1 MTRFYIVRH
10 GETHANREGRSAGHY
25 DTKLTDLGKE
35 QARLTGEALSSVRF
49 DRAYS
54 SDLSRAF
61 ETAQLI
67 LDGRLEVE
75 QRTEL
80 REMNVGAW
88 ENQSVA
94 QLDEK
99 YPEERAVWHN
109 SFGICRPTG
118 GESGPEVSERIVG
131 AIRALAK
138 ENEGKTVLVVS
149 HGGAMH
155 FLINYAR
162 GVALEDIKK
171 EGMPGNASIT
181 VMDVEGERLE
191 LVRVNDDAHLGK
203 LATKLPKNI

>member
-10 GETHANREGRSAGHY
+10 GETHANREGSVAGHI

-35 QARLTGEALSSVRF
+35 QARLTGKALSSVRF

-54 SDLSRAF
+54 SDLSRAY
-61 ETAQLI
+61 ETARLI
-67 LDGRLEVE
+67 VDGKLEVE

-80 REMNVGAW
+80 REMYLGEW
-88 ENQSVA
+88 ED
-94 QLDEK
+94 QLTSELDGK
-99 YPEERAVWHN
+99 YPEDRAVWHK

-138 ENEGKTVLVVS
+138 QNEGKTVLVVS

-155 FLINYAR
+155 FLVSYAR

-171 EGMPGNASIT
+171 EGMVSNASIT
-181 VMDVEGERLE
+181 VIDVEGEE
-191 LVRVNDDAHLGK
+191 FKLVCLGEDAHLGR